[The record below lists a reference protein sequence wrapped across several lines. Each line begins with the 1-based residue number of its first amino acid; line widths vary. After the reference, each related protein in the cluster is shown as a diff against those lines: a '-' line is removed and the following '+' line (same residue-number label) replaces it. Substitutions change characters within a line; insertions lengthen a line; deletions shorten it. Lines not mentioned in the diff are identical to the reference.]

1 MSNYPMMTRGSQ
13 NTIDNTSP
21 EDGKFRFATDSRRLF
36 IDVHGIRMEIT
47 DFVKGLSY
55 SEIMKLNNPLPK
67 IYLASDN
74 LQMYSYNFTK
84 GIWEV
89 WGAGPQGPKGDTGE
103 GFSIYKTYSSV
114 SEMYADASNV
124 PVGKFVLIASTVD
137 DPDNSKLYVKNT
149 EGSFTFET
157 DMSGAQGIK
166 GDIGPVGPTGATG
179 VKGPT
184 GAVGPT
190 GAQGP
195 PGETGEGTLGPTGP
209 VGPTGAI
216 GATGTKGP
224 TGSVGPTGATG
235 PVGPTGVKGNTGPV
249 GPTGATGASNSKSTG
264 IGDGFS
270 IDLSVESDFDFGDLD
285 A

>member
-89 WGAGPQGPKGDTGE
+89 WGTGPQGPKGDT
-103 GFSIYKTYSSV
+103 
-114 SEMYADASNV
+114 
-124 PVGKFVLIASTVD
+124 
-137 DPDNSKLYVKNT
+137 
-149 EGSFTFET
+149 
-157 DMSGAQGIK
+157 
-166 GDIGPVGPTGATG
+166 
-179 VKGPT
+179 
-184 GAVGPT
+184 
-190 GAQGP
+190 
-195 PGETGEGTLGPTGP
+195 
-209 VGPTGAI
+209 
-216 GATGTKGP
+216 
-224 TGSVGPTGATG
+224 
-235 PVGPTGVKGNTGPV
+235 
-249 GPTGATGASNSKSTG
+249 
-264 IGDGFS
+264 
-270 IDLSVESDFDFGDLD
+270 
-285 A
+285 

>member
-89 WGAGPQGPKGDTGE
+89 WGTGPQGPKGDTGE
-103 GFSIYKTYSSV
+103 GFSIYKTYTSV
-114 SEMYADASNV
+114 AAMNADANNV
-124 PVGKFVLIASTVD
+124 AAGKFVLIASNTQ
-137 DPDNSKLYVKNT
+137 DPDNSKLYVKNS
-149 EGSFTFET
+149 EGTFTFET
-157 DMSGAQGIK
+157 DMSGAQGI
-166 GDIGPVGPTGATG
+166 
-179 VKGPT
+179 
-184 GAVGPT
+184 
-190 GAQGP
+190 Q
-195 PGETGEGTLGPTGP
+195 
-209 VGPTGAI
+209 
-216 GATGTKGP
+216 
-224 TGSVGPTGATG
+224 
-235 PVGPTGVKGNTGPV
+235 
-249 GPTGATGASNSKSTG
+249 
-264 IGDGFS
+264 
-270 IDLSVESDFDFGDLD
+270 
-285 A
+285 

>member
-1 MSNYPMMTRGSQ
+1 M
-13 NTIDNTSP
+13 DNTKIIFKAKAYEGENKIISGIRIANVYSSDRP
-21 EDGKFRFATDSRRLF
+21 EATILIQEDGTAELSLGLVPGTIGPTGAT
-36 IDVHGIRMEIT
+36 
-47 DFVKGLSY
+47 
-55 SEIMKLNNPLPK
+55 
-67 IYLASDN
+67 
-74 LQMYSYNFTK
+74 
-84 GIWEV
+84 
-89 WGAGPQGPKGDTGE
+89 GPIGPIGPTGSTGKTGSIGPTGE
-103 GFSIYKTYSSV
+103 GFGVYKTYQSISDM
-114 SEMYADASNV
+114 EADSDNV
-124 PVGKFVLIASTVD
+124 PAGKFVLIASNVE

-209 VGPTGAI
+209 IGPTG
-216 GATGTKGP
+216 
-224 TGSVGPTGATG
+224 VTGAKGDIG
-235 PVGPTGVKGNTGPV
+235 PVGPTGAKGDIGPVGPTGTKGNTGPV

-285 A
+285 T

>member
-103 GFSIYKTYSSV
+103 GFSIYKTYASV
-114 SEMYADASNV
+114 AAMNADANNV
-124 PVGKFVLIASTVD
+124 AAGKFVLIASNTQ
-137 DPDNSKLYVKNT
+137 DPDNSKLYVKNS
-149 EGSFTFET
+149 EGTFTFET
-157 DMSGAQGIK
+157 DMSGAQGI
-166 GDIGPVGPTGATG
+166 
-179 VKGPT
+179 
-184 GAVGPT
+184 
-190 GAQGP
+190 QGP
-195 PGETGEGTLGPTGP
+195 LGPPRPPAPPCLKHAKKKKKKKKNNG
-209 VGPTGAI
+209 
-216 GATGTKGP
+216 
-224 TGSVGPTGATG
+224 
-235 PVGPTGVKGNTGPV
+235 
-249 GPTGATGASNSKSTG
+249 
-264 IGDGFS
+264 
-270 IDLSVESDFDFGDLD
+270 
-285 A
+285 

>member
-1 MSNYPMMTRGSQ
+1 MDNINIIFKAKTYEGENKIISGIRIANVYSSDRPEA
-13 NTIDNTSP
+13 TILIQ
-21 EDGKFRFATDSRRLF
+21 EDGTAELSLGLVPGTTGPTGAT
-36 IDVHGIRMEIT
+36 
-47 DFVKGLSY
+47 GLTGP
-55 SEIMKLNNPLPK
+55 IGP
-67 IYLASDN
+67 
-74 LQMYSYNFTK
+74 T
-84 GIWEV
+84 
-89 WGAGPQGPKGDTGE
+89 GATGKTGSIGPTGE
-103 GFSIYKTYSSV
+103 GFGIYKTYPSISAM
-114 SEMYADASNV
+114 EADSDNV
-124 PVGKFVLIASTVD
+124 PAGKFVLITSNVG

-166 GDIGPVGPTGATG
+166 GDTGAVGPTGATG
-179 VKGPT
+179 AKGPT

-195 PGETGEGTLGPTGP
+195 RGESGEGTLGPTGP
-209 VGPTGAI
+209 VGPTGAT
-216 GATGTKGP
+216 GATGAKGP

-235 PVGPTGVKGNTGPV
+235 PVGPTGAKGNTGPV